1 MQNQSSQIFR
11 LGTLVIDGVLIV
23 TLFAAVSY
31 WRFADLR
38 ISNPEY
44 YNYYLQLF
52 VLTFVSW
59 YASGRWAKT
68 FTYSS
73 GLEQRNVLANV
84 LRGAI
89 AQFAILSIIVVGLK
103 GYYYSRLFLGTYF
116 GLLYGTAIMYRLI
129 FVQFLR
135 HQMAKGRWQRTF
147 ILVGMHSTAQAL
159 IELVNIRPDLGLQ
172 HQGTLEVTAL
182 DKQDFPESQEL
193 ICALAP
199 STKAY

>member
-103 GYYYSRLFLGTYF
+103 GYYYSRLFRDLF
-116 GLLYGTAIMYRLI
+116 
-129 FVQFLR
+129 
-135 HQMAKGRWQRTF
+135 W
-147 ILVGMHSTAQAL
+147 LVVWCCNNVS
-159 IELVNIRPDLGLQ
+159 I
-172 HQGTLEVTAL
+172 
-182 DKQDFPESQEL
+182 DFCT
-193 ICALAP
+193 IP
-199 STKAY
+199 SPSNGER